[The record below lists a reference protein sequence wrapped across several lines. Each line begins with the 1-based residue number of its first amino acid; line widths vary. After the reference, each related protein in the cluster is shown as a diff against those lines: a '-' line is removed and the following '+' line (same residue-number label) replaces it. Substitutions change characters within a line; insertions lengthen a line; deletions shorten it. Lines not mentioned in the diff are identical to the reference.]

1 MVMRSKSGSG
11 SSARYSGSRTAPRP
25 RARCFTGRCGSG
37 GRASTPRG
45 CPRMTR
51 QGCVRG
57 GRPTFP
63 SKCAKHG
70 AGTCAG
76 GFSRLMPAALHQV
89 PRRLSPDSFRGRS
102 LSRRGQFHTGAACL
116 GKPDGDGLLCGAGA
130 VLAFTDVVHF
140 LAHEF
145 TGLRRRRLAFL
156 LSLMGAFQS
165 LRFRHD
171 VLSSATLK
179 QRPLR
184 PAAGIPSRVRRTQ
197 EVGCG
202 ERRSGRSP

>member
-1 MVMRSKSGSG
+1 MLKRSKSGSG
-11 SSARYSGSRTAPRP
+11 SSARCSGSRTAPRP

-37 GRASTPRG
+37 GRASTPRSR
-45 CPRMTR
+45 PRLTR
-51 QGCVRG
+51 QGSVRS

-63 SKCAKHG
+63 SQCAKHRAG
-70 AGTCAG
+70 ACAG
-76 GFSRLMPAALHQV
+76 GLSRLMPAPLHQV
-89 PRRLSPDSFRGRS
+89 PRRLPADPFRGRS
-102 LSRRGQFHTGAACL
+102 LSRRGQFHAGPTRL
-116 GKPDGDGLLCGAGA
+116 GKPDGDGLLGGAGA
-130 VLAFTDVVHF
+130 MLAFTDVVHF

-145 TGLRRRRLAFL
+145 TGLRGGRLAFL

-184 PAAGIPSRVRRTQ
+184 PAAGIPSRVRRTR
-197 EVGCG
+197 EGGCG